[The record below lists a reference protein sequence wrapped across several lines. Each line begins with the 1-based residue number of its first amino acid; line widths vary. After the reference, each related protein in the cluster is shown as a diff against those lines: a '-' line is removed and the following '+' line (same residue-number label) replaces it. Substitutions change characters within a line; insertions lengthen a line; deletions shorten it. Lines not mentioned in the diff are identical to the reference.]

1 VLIVGTDQA
10 AVEADLKS
18 GRLSCPGC
26 QVGLRPWGHGV
37 DREVRLLARSEQ
49 RRFRRSIC
57 RPCRATHVL
66 IPEDTLV
73 RRRHGAEVIGAA
85 LTARAKGASYG
96 RIAKDLGVTTSAVR
110 GWLRAFS
117 ARAVVLRE
125 HFVRWAH
132 AMDPGHD
139 DLSAGGSDFCDAVA
153 AIGVFAIVAVRRFGP
168 RPAWSLASFVTG
180 GCLLCNTSEH
190 FRQPV

>member
-1 VLIVGTDQA
+1 VLIVGTDKT
-10 AVEADLKS
+10 AVEADLIG
-18 GRLSCPGC
+18 GRLSCPIC

-37 DREVRLLARSEQ
+37 DREVRLLAHSEQ
-49 RRFRRSIC
+49 RCFRRSIC

-73 RRRHGAEVIGAA
+73 RRRHAGEVIGAA
-85 LTARAKGASYG
+85 LTAKAKGAG
-96 RIAKDLGVTTSAVR
+96 HRRIAKDLGVAPSTVR
-110 GWLRAFS
+110 GWLRSFNLK
-117 ARAVVLRE
+117 AVVLRE
-125 HFVRWAH
+125 HFVRWTH
-132 AMDPGHD
+132 AVDPGHD
-139 DLSAGGSDFCDAVA
+139 DRSAGGSDFGDAVA

-180 GCLLCNTSEH
+180 GALLCNTSAP